1 MIEIK
6 LPILGENI
14 IQGEVVKVF
23 VSPGDKISKGQ
34 SIIELET
41 DKAVIEIP
49 ASEEG
54 IVSSVLAH
62 ESQVIRVGD
71 PILILGESSVRGT
84 KNELPLQK
92 KSSSVLPQAI
102 SKMGPAARRLEQLKQ
117 TLPLSAQDFEKH
129 GPVEKQK
136 FSKLRR
142 VISERT
148 SLSWKI
154 IPHVTQCEDASLTEL
169 VKLKKKLK
177 VTLTPLIIKLLVK
190 ALQEEPRFN
199 SSLIEEEQILILKK
213 YFHIGVAID
222 TPEGLIVPVIR
233 DGDKKTVKQINS
245 ELIDLSHRAQKRT
258 LELSELE
265 GSSFSLSNLVPIGGT
280 YFTPLVRTPEVAV
293 LGLGKAHE
301 KLVKRRS
308 KIITDLILP
317 LSLSY
322 DHRVID
328 GADAARFLIKI
339 KNSIENPNGYSKK

>member
-1 MIEIK
+1 MEMK

-14 IQGEVVKVF
+14 VQGDVVKILVA
-23 VSPGDKISKGQ
+23 PGDKISKGQ

-54 IVSSVLAH
+54 VVASILAH
-62 ESQVIRVGD
+62 ENEVIRVGD
-71 PILILGESSVRGT
+71 TILILGESGIDH
-84 KNELPLQK
+84 KPELPPQK
-92 KSSSVLPQAI
+92 KSSAVVPREVSR
-102 SKMGPAARRLEQLKQ
+102 MGPQGRRLEQLKKV
-117 TLPLSAQDFEKH
+117 PRLSVRDFEKY
-129 GPVEKQK
+129 GPIEKQK

-154 IPHVTQCEDASLTEL
+154 IPHVTQCEDASLSEL
-169 VKLKKKLK
+169 MKLKKKLRI
-177 VTLTPLIIKLLVK
+177 TLTPLIIKLLVK

-199 SSLIEEEQILILKK
+199 SSLIEEEQTLVLKK
-213 YFHIGVAID
+213 FFHIGVAMD
-222 TPEGLIVPVIR
+222 TPEGLIAPVIR
-233 DGDKKTVKQINS
+233 DGDKKTVKQINA
-245 ELIDLSHRAQKRT
+245 ELIDLANRARKRT

-265 GSSFSLSNLVPIGGT
+265 GSSFSLSNLGPIGGT
-280 YFTPLVRTPEVAV
+280 YFTPLVRYPEVAV
-293 LGLGKAHE
+293 LGLGRSVERLIKQRGKITTE
-301 KLVKRRS
+301 LV
-308 KIITDLILP
+308 LP

-339 KNSIENPNGYSKK
+339 KNFIERPNGDYKK